1 MPIVPESRSN
11 SWNSTTPNIKLTV
24 SANIIQQRANIT
36 IFEVPQV
43 QANKFSHNENILLKT
58 IIKIL

>member
-1 MPIVPESRSN
+1 MEGEIGD
-11 SWNSTTPNIKLTV
+11 
-24 SANIIQQRANIT
+24 NIILYRCNLTFKSKKKEI